1 MGPSDSAFG
10 VEKFEKSTVGKLAF
24 EPKPARPAADGT
36 TRITSGCKHAKDWRQ
51 LRMHAPNTFR
61 PRTGIRLPQA
71 A

>member
-1 MGPSDSAFG
+1 MRDGR
-10 VEKFEKSTVGKLAF
+10 LAF
-24 EPKPARPAADGT
+24 EAKPARPAADGT

-61 PRTGIRLPQA
+61 VRAGIRLPQA